1 MAQTYNYLFLSDFH
15 LSEGRNPQNGLIHRN
30 EDFFQDTA
38 FAQFLAH
45 HVQLSRRETAVEYY
59 NIPWK
64 LVINGDI
71 FDFLQ
76 VISKPKPGAELFGVT
91 GVRTFAELSQNEQ
104 DFGLGTSSPEI
115 VWKVSH
121 IAKGHPIFFHALAW
135 FVAQPGNELLL
146 MKGNHDIEL
155 YWPDVQHKIRQLLQE
170 AYGVW
175 RQTAVPN
182 DDHALLPL
190 HTDMPDALN
199 LADLNKSV
207 TFPPSF
213 LYEPGLFYAEHG
225 CQYEPANAFRNF
237 EDPRLPATSD
247 FPDAPNYIELPSG
260 SLFVRYFFNDVEHI
274 HPFADNM
281 KPISRYIFWLLRNA
295 PGQLTIFVRKLL
307 PQYIKASRKV
317 KKKMKKRTEESS
329 RTDTAVSNPFSKA
342 LHDIHT
348 QSQDGLSG
356 STWQTIWRLVG
367 SLALVL
373 ITIAL
378 LFIAIRVISLEIYW
392 LAIVAVI
399 MALIFGYTAS
409 GMVQSLD
416 SLLEGRYLFDG
427 ATRVAELLNGR
438 TYSGYSSVPY
448 FIFGHDHAANAR
460 PLSIKQQN
468 NLPYRQWYVNTGA
481 WVPVFSESERLLRS
495 DEQLTFLRL
504 VPSRLQ
510 NSDKTQNRDMPELLQ
525 WSPQANA
532 PLEVRLFDE

>member
-15 LSEGRNPQNGLIHRN
+15 LSEGRSPQTGLIHRN
-30 EDFFQDTA
+30 EDFFQDSA
-38 FAQFLAH
+38 FAQFLAY

-59 NIPWK
+59 NTPWK

-76 VISKPKPGAELFGVT
+76 VISKPKPGAELFGVK

-115 VWKVSH
+115 VWKVGH
-121 IAKGHPIFFHALAW
+121 IAKGHPIFFQALAW

-146 MKGNHDIEL
+146 MKGNHDIEM
-155 YWPDVQHKIRQLLQE
+155 YWPDVQQKMRLILQG

-182 DDHALLPL
+182 DTHALLPL
-190 HTDMPDALN
+190 LPNMPDALN

-225 CQYEPANAFRNF
+225 CQYEPANSFRNF

-281 KPISRYIFWLLRNA
+281 KPISRYVFWLLRNA
-295 PGQLTIFVRKLL
+295 PGQLTTFVRELL
-307 PQYIKASRKV
+307 PRYLKARRKVNKKV
-317 KKKMKKRTEESS
+317 KKRVKPAPMPE
-329 RTDTAVSNPFSKA
+329 TADADPFLKA
-342 LHDIHT
+342 VHKIHA
-348 QSQDGLSG
+348 QSQETISS
-356 STWQTIWRLVG
+356 STWQTIGRLLG

-373 ITIAL
+373 ITVVL
-378 LFIAIRVISLEIYW
+378 LFVAIRVISLGIYW
-392 LAIVAVI
+392 LALIAVL
-399 MALIFGYTAS
+399 MALIFGYTAG

-416 SLLEGRYLFDG
+416 SLLEGRFLFTG
-427 ATRVAELLNGR
+427 ATRVAKLLNGR
-438 TYSGYSSVPY
+438 TYTNYSSVRY

-460 PLSIKQQN
+460 PLPIKDKNQ
-468 NLPYRQWYVNTGA
+468 LPYRQWYVNTGA

-510 NSDKTQNRDMPELLQ
+510 HSDETQNQDMPELLQ

>member
-1 MAQTYNYLFLSDFH
+1 MTQPFNYLFLSDFH
-15 LSEGRNPQNGLIHRN
+15 VSEGRNPQKGLIHRN
-30 EDFFQDTA
+30 EDFFQDAA
-38 FAQFLAH
+38 FAQFLVH
-45 HVQLSRRETAVEYY
+45 HVQLSRRETAVEYF

-76 VISKPKPGAELFGVT
+76 VTSKPKPGAELFGVK
-91 GVRTFAELSQNEQ
+91 GVRTLDELSQNEQ

-115 VWKVSH
+115 VWKVGH
-121 IAKGHPIFFHALAW
+121 IAKGHPLFFQAMAW

-155 YWPDVQHKIRQLLQE
+155 YWPDVQRRIRQLLQQ
-170 AYGVW
+170 AYAHW
-175 RQTAVPN
+175 RQAAVPN
-182 DDHALLPL
+182 DTHALLPL
-190 HTDMPDALN
+190 LSNMPDELSLTALQ
-199 LADLNKSV
+199 KSV

-237 EDPRLPATSD
+237 EDPRLPATPD

-295 PGQLTIFVRKLL
+295 PGQLTTFLRELL
-307 PQYIKASRKV
+307 PRFLKARRKVNKKV
-317 KKKMKKRTEESS
+317 KKRVEAAPMPEAADPFLKTLHKIHAHSRATMSS
-329 RTDTAVSNPFSKA
+329 
-342 LHDIHT
+342 
-348 QSQDGLSG
+348 
-356 STWQTIWRLVG
+356 STKQTIGRLLG

-373 ITIAL
+373 ITITL
-378 LFIAIRVISLEIYW
+378 LFVAIRAISLEVYW
-392 LAIVAVI
+392 LAVVAVLL
-399 MALIFGYTAS
+399 ALIFGYTAS

-416 SLLEGRYLFDG
+416 SLLEGNFLYTG
-427 ATRVAELLNGR
+427 AIEVANLLNGR
-438 TYSGYSSVPY
+438 TQANYGSVRY
-448 FIFGHDHAANAR
+448 FIFGHDHAA
-460 PLSIKQQN
+460 SIRLLPIKSKN
-468 NLPYRQWYVNTGA
+468 KPPYRQWYVNTGA
-481 WVPVFSESERLLRS
+481 WVPVFSESQRLLRS

-504 VPSRLQ
+504 VPGRVQHSDEAQ
-510 NSDKTQNRDMPELLQ
+510 NQDMPELLQ
-525 WSPQANA
+525 WSAQANA

>member
-15 LSEGRNPQNGLIHRN
+15 LSEGRSPQTGLIHRN
-30 EDFFQDTA
+30 EDFFQDSA
-38 FAQFLAH
+38 FAQFLAY
-45 HVQLSRRETAVEYY
+45 HVQLSRSETAVEYY
-59 NIPWK
+59 NTPWK

-76 VISKPKPGAELFGVT
+76 VISKPKPGAELFGVK
-91 GVRTFAELSQNEQ
+91 GVRTYAELSQNEQ

-115 VWKVSH
+115 VWKVGH
-121 IAKGHPIFFHALAW
+121 IAKGHPIFFQALAW

-146 MKGNHDIEL
+146 MKGNHDIEM
-155 YWPDVQHKIRQLLQE
+155 YWPDVQQKMRLILQG
-170 AYGVW
+170 AYGAW

-182 DDHALLPL
+182 DNHALLPL
-190 HTDMPDALN
+190 LPNMPDELN

-225 CQYEPANAFRNF
+225 CQYEPANSFRNF

-281 KPISRYIFWLLRNA
+281 KPISRYVFWLLRNA
-295 PGQLTIFVRKLL
+295 PGQLTTFVRELL
-307 PQYIKASRKV
+307 PRYLKARRKVNKKV
-317 KKKMKKRTEESS
+317 KKRVKPAPMPE
-329 RTDTAVSNPFSKA
+329 TADADPFLKA
-342 LHDIHT
+342 VHKIHA
-348 QSQDGLSG
+348 QSQETISS
-356 STWQTIWRLVG
+356 STWQTIGRLLG

-373 ITIAL
+373 ITVVL
-378 LFIAIRVISLEIYW
+378 LFVAIRVISLGIYW
-392 LAIVAVI
+392 LALIAVL
-399 MALIFGYTAS
+399 MALIFGYTAG

-416 SLLEGRYLFDG
+416 SLLEGRFLFTG
-427 ATRVAELLNGR
+427 AARVAKLLNGR
-438 TYSGYSSVPY
+438 TFSGYSSVRY

-460 PLSIKQQN
+460 PLPNKKQN
-468 NLPYRQWYVNTGA
+468 KLPYRQWYVNTGA

-504 VPSRLQ
+504 VPSRVQHKDEAQ
-510 NSDKTQNRDMPELLQ
+510 NQDMPELLQ